1 MTHKPSHDDLIAQMT
16 AEMDSV
22 RILPDS
28 HMTGTTPV
36 STAKKVAQQPPV
48 PQQQKQQQQQQRRPF
63 DTIKANGAPR
73 NPLDFGKP
81 KVERGRRDTVLVW
94 TKKEHQQCHD
104 VLFREGGSLN
114 IAYWSIPHKEPIKTI
129 MGHVQICLV
138 LKRCAPDK
146 DSDDDESENEASSDE
161 EDIVFQF
168 TNQYVAIKVNYCAR
182 MESLRNKHAED
193 PMKEIAAMQW
203 IGNDH
208 RNVLGC
214 REVLYDGRNINVVL
228 PFCRDGDLFELLQES
243 QKLPH
248 PGLPEER
255 ARFYFRQIMLGL
267 QHLQRKGIC
276 HRDLSPENVMMDQN
290 GCVVIDMGMC
300 LRIPYLNEQ
309 GALVDVTKGKRR
321 LLLSPQGTCGKLP
334 YMAPEIYANRTPFD
348 GEAVDI
354 WSCGTILFCMLS
366 GNRSYQRA
374 HHSDPQFYWMTH
386 DIEMLLKDWAVTL
399 SPEAVDLLKG
409 LLKADPRE
417 RLTLTEVL
425 NHSWFQ

>member
-1 MTHKPSHDDLIAQMT
+1 MTDNLSHDALVDQMT

-28 HMTGTTPV
+28 DMAGTTPV
-36 STAKKVAQQPPV
+36 TVQKKEVVRQSPAEQPKAQ
-48 PQQQKQQQQQQRRPF
+48 RPF
-63 DTIKANGAPR
+63 DIIESHGAPQ
-73 NPLDFGKP
+73 NPLPFGKP

-94 TKKEHQQCHD
+94 TNESHQQCHD
-104 VLFREGGSLN
+104 VLFREGRSLN

-138 LKRCAPDK
+138 LKRCASDA
-146 DSDDDESENEASSDE
+146 DSEDEESENEVSSDDE
-161 EDIVFQF
+161 EDVVFQF
-168 TNQYVAIKVNYCAR
+168 TKEYVAIKVNYCDR

-203 IGNDH
+203 IGNEH

-214 REVLYDGRNINVVL
+214 REVLFDGRNINVVL
-228 PFCRDGDLFELLQES
+228 PFCRDGDLFEMLQVS
-243 QKLPH
+243 QKLAV

-255 ARFYFRQIMLGL
+255 ARFYFRQIILGL

-276 HRDLSPENVMMDQN
+276 HRDLSPENVMMDQD

-300 LRIPYLNEQ
+300 LRIPYLDDR
-309 GALVDVTKGKRR
+309 GALVDVTKGRRR

-334 YMAPEIYANRTPFD
+334 YMAPEIYTNRTAFD

-374 HHSDPQFYWMTH
+374 HRSDPQFYWMTH
-386 DIEMLLKDWAVTL
+386 GIEMLLRDWSVTL

-417 RLTLTEVL
+417 RLTLNEVL
-425 NHSWFQ
+425 NHPWFR

>member
-1 MTHKPSHDDLIAQMT
+1 MADMTSPS
-16 AEMDSV
+16 S
-22 RILPDS
+22 
-28 HMTGTTPV
+28 TTSS
-36 STAKKVAQQPPV
+36 STKKQPLLQSP
-48 PQQQKQQQQQQRRPF
+48 PQQQQRRPF
-63 DTIKANGAPR
+63 DILESNGNPQ
-73 NPLDFGKP
+73 NPLPFAKP
-81 KVERGRRDTVLVW
+81 KVERGRRDTVLVCSND
-94 TKKEHQQCHD
+94 KHQQCHD
-104 VLFREGGSLN
+104 VLFREGRSLN
-114 IAYWSIPHKEPIKTI
+114 LAYWSIPHKQPIKTI

-138 LKRCAPDK
+138 LKR
-146 DSDDDESENEASSDE
+146 SRSEASSDSE
-161 EDIVFQF
+161 EGSENDDESDDDDDIVFSF
-168 TNQYVAIKVNYCAR
+168 TDQYVAIKVNYCAR
-182 MESLRNKHAED
+182 MEALRDKHAED

-203 IGNDH
+203 IGDEH

-214 REVLYDGRNINVVL
+214 KEVLFDGQNINVVL

-243 QKLPH
+243 QKLPV
-248 PGLPEER
+248 PGLSEER

-276 HRDLSPENVMMDQN
+276 HRDLSPENVMMDAD

-300 LRIPYLNEQ
+300 LRIPYLDDR
-309 GALVDVTKGKRR
+309 GALVDVTTGQRK

-366 GNRSYQRA
+366 GNRSYARA
-374 HHSDPQFYWMTH
+374 HRSDPQFYWMTNG
-386 DIEMLLKDWAVTL
+386 IEMLLKDWAVTL

-417 RLTLTEVL
+417 RLTLDEVL
-425 NHSWFQ
+425 NHPWFR